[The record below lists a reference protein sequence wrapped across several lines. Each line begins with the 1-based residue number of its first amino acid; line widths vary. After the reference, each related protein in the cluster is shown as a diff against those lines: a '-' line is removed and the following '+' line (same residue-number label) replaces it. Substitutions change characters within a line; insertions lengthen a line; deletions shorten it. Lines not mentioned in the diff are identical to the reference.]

1 MRSWLFILRDGPWG
15 YRTLTDIAI
24 PRSTIPASGNGR
36 IPPKRC
42 RKVIGFCRKTPAKNW
57 NVEAVSR
64 PEVFEFSPVTFRP
77 VLAKSSLENGYH
89 SLEHGY
95 YSSGNGRNSPGKNPE
110 ISGRNTASMFQRF
123 SGVFLQEPARTTR
136 PRPMLFFAFSTW
148 LTTFFDDFQVNECL
162 VHDNLD

>member
-1 MRSWLFILRDGPWG
+1 
-15 YRTLTDIAI
+15 
-24 PRSTIPASGNGR
+24 
-36 IPPKRC
+36 
-42 RKVIGFCRKTPAKNW
+42 
-57 NVEAVSR
+57 VEAVSR
-64 PEVFEFSPVTFRP
+64 PKVFEFFPVTFRP

-136 PRPMLFFAFSTW
+136 PGPMLFFAF
-148 LTTFFDDFQVNECL
+148 
-162 VHDNLD
+162 